1 MEERPTNDNF
11 DMEPSF
17 GAPSDAEELD
27 GNEITQEQIRDVYFA
42 GTSDGVVYLGGT
54 KILNLEDGEQS
65 E

>member
-1 MEERPTNDNF
+1 MEERPTNDHF
-11 DMEPSF
+11 DVEPSD
-17 GAPSDAEELD
+17 GAASNAEELD

-54 KILNLEDGEQS
+54 EIRDLDDEEQP